1 MRVCGREQHNQLM
14 VVSGVGHFTR
24 LEYLCVD
31 DNQIVK
37 LASLATCTALVE
49 LYARRNRIRR
59 VEDVD
64 VSVSGLAAAWLCLH
78 GLHTQPWVS
87 GVFFRVGLGLMS

>member
-1 MRVCGREQHNQLM
+1 MCARALNCVEQHNQLM

-37 LASLATCTALVE
+37 LASLASCTALVE

-64 VSVSGLAAAWLCLH
+64 VSKLCL
-78 GLHTQPWVS
+78 GIWS
-87 GVFFRVGLGLMS
+87 